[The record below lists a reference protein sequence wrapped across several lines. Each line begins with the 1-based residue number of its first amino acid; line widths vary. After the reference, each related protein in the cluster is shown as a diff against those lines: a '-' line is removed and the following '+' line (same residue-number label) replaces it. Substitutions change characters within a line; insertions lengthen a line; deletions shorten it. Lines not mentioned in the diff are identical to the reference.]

1 MDDDA
6 EFTAFVRDRGL
17 ELLRLAVALTG
28 DRDQAED
35 VVQGA
40 LERLYGRWGRVSRRG
55 DPGWYVRQSIVNAV
69 RDGWRGRQ
77 RHPEVLGLAAD
88 EGAGASYAPI
98 EEMLTR
104 DVVRGAL
111 AELPPRRRMVI
122 TLRYWGGY
130 TEAETAR
137 LMGTTVGTV
146 KSQAHRALREL
157 RARLESADPAEP
169 PAPAAPAAAG
179 AGASR

>member
-6 EFTAFVRDRGL
+6 DFTRFVRERGP

-40 LERLYGRWGRVSRRG
+40 LERLYGRWGRVVRRG
-55 DPGWYVRQSIVNAV
+55 DPAWYVRRSIVNAV
-69 RDGWRGRQ
+69 RDGWRGRR
-77 RHPEVLGLAAD
+77 RHPEVLGLAA
-88 EGAGASYAPI
+88 EEHSERVAHVPI
-98 EEMLTR
+98 DDMLTR
-104 DVVRGAL
+104 AVVRGAL
-111 AELPPRRRMVI
+111 AGLPPRQRMVI

-137 LMGTTVGTV
+137 LMDISVGTV

-157 RARLESADPAEP
+157 RGRLDLTEIAQGAR
-169 PAPAAPAAAG
+169 
-179 AGASR
+179 R

>member
-6 EFTAFVRDRGL
+6 AFTAFVQARGL
-17 ELLRLAVALTG
+17 ELLRFAAALTG

-40 LERLYGRWGRVSRRG
+40 LERLYGRWARVSRRG
-55 DPGWYVRQSIVNAV
+55 DPGWYVRRSIVNAV
-69 RDGWRGRQ
+69 RDGWRGRR
-77 RHPEVLGLAAD
+77 RHPEVLGLAA
-88 EGAGASYAPI
+88 AGDPGDSYAPI

-104 DVVRGAL
+104 DAVRRAL
-111 AELPPRRRMVI
+111 DALPPRRRMVI
-122 TLRYWGGY
+122 ALRYWGGY

-137 LMGTTVGTV
+137 LMGISVGTV

-157 RARLESADPAEP
+157 RDRLEQSEPAGTRQ
-169 PAPAAPAAAG
+169 G
-179 AGASR
+179 AVR